1 MEPFKRQKGE
11 LTEALT
17 NRLIKERA
25 HGRCE
30 YTWYENHLQKRCTE
44 LHGERAKDFAGIVQ
58 LIPMPTGGLRNSRVA
73 DLKCYCQKH
82 AYSLLDQM
90 RESIGYAV
98 KRPVKDSRFQVD
110 MFGAGI

>member
-11 LTEALT
+11 PTEALT

-30 YTWYENHLQKRCTE
+30 YTWYENHLQKRCVE
-44 LHGERAKDFAGIVQ
+44 LHGERAQGFAGIVQ
-58 LIPMPTGGLRNSRVA
+58 LIPMPTGGLRSSRVA

-82 AYSLLDQM
+82 AYALLDQM
-90 RESIGYAV
+90 RQSIGYGC
-98 KRPVKDSRFQVD
+98 KRSAEDTRFQVD

>member
-11 LTEALT
+11 PTEALT

-44 LHGERAKDFAGIVQ
+44 LHGERAQDFAGIVQ
-58 LIPMPTGGLRNSRVA
+58 LIPMPTGGLRSTRVA

-82 AYSLLDQM
+82 AYALLDDM
-90 RESIGYAV
+90 RKHIGHGIG
-98 KRPVKDSRFQVD
+98 RPAKAEKDQVD

>member
-1 MEPFKRQKGE
+1 MEPIKRQKGE
-11 LTEALT
+11 PTEALT

-30 YTWYENHLQKRCTE
+30 FTWYENTIEKRCTE
-44 LHGERAKDFAGIVQ
+44 LHGERAQDFGGIVQ
-58 LIPMPTGGLRNSRVA
+58 LIPMPTRGLRNSRIA

-82 AYSLLDQM
+82 AYALLDQM
-90 RESIGYAV
+90 RQSIGHHS
-98 KRPVKDSRFQVD
+98 KRTPENSRYQVD